1 MPPKK
6 SITEQ
11 LKDLVEASLRA
22 KAIDRRWQEIE
33 ETLILSKDKDRLKDL
48 KYIRT
53 QLKLRISEA
62 LENAIN
68 EK

>member
-6 SITEQ
+6 PITEQ
-11 LKDLVEASLRA
+11 LKDLIEASLRA
-22 KAIDRRWQEIE
+22 KTIDRRWQEIE
-33 ETLILSKDKDRLKDL
+33 ETLILSKDKDQLRDL

>member
-22 KAIDRRWQEIE
+22 KAIDKRWQEIE
-33 ETLILSKDKDRLKDL
+33 DIAINNKDKELLKDL
-48 KYIRT
+48 KRIRT
-53 QLKLRISEA
+53 HLKLRISEA

-68 EK
+68 EE